1 LADILG
7 DAQEADAEMAEEEWE
22 ERMSEKGKVEE
33 DIDRE
38 SVKREGFW
46 ILRITK
52 LMIGEHEEALNEFT
66 IRQGL
71 IVLSGKNWTRVVKK
85 SVRIY
90 KATEIKGTES
100 QEPLSRYLKHII
112 EMSSPAPLTQKPF
125 SHIPLA
131 LWHFLSLTRLYLL
144 LVQAIH
150 TASQHHRTPV
160 FLLQDAPN
168 PPRRVIRF
176 HPETR
181 NLIRSPFRT
190 STKEPPKINYE
201 RKVTKFVHMQLN
213 PSR

>member
-1 LADILG
+1 
-7 DAQEADAEMAEEEWE
+7 
-22 ERMSEKGKVEE
+22 MSEKGKVEE

-131 LWHFLSLTRLYLL
+131 L
-144 LVQAIH
+144 
-150 TASQHHRTPV
+150 
-160 FLLQDAPN
+160 
-168 PPRRVIRF
+168 
-176 HPETR
+176 
-181 NLIRSPFRT
+181 
-190 STKEPPKINYE
+190 
-201 RKVTKFVHMQLN
+201 
-213 PSR
+213 